1 MTTTH
6 QIIHDENDGWLLA
19 LMSFGCSEFGWSM
32 DYVLDGVSV
41 MSLLLLMRQKMYN
54 NGLTMMK
61 LIDKEHIDALDW
73 DNMVQENH
81 RMLMEQMTKAR
92 KKTK

>member
-41 MSLLLLMRQKMYN
+41 MSLLLLMR
-54 NGLTMMK
+54 
-61 LIDKEHIDALDW
+61 
-73 DNMVQENH
+73 
-81 RMLMEQMTKAR
+81 
-92 KKTK
+92 